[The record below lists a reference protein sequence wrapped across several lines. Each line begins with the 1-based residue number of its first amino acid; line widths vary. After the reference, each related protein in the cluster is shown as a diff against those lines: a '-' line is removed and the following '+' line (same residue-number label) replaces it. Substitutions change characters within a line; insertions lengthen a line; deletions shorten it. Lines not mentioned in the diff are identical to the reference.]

1 MENPALLIQ
10 IRTRKLGVLI
20 YDARLA
26 TNASIEE
33 CAQAMGV
40 SSDVYPSYESGQ
52 QAPSLPALESL
63 AHYLNVPLEH
73 FWGQQ
78 SLSQKRPATPPENH
92 EQRLQLRDRI
102 ISARLRQQR
111 NERHLSTAELAE
123 GTSLSEEQVKDY
135 ELGQTPIPLP
145 YLEVLASKLEIELED
160 LFDQPGSVAS
170 WNAQQDAYAKFASLP
185 PEIQDFVGQ
194 AANQPYLALAMKL
207 SQLPAEKLRSI
218 AQSLL
223 EIINE

>member
-26 TNASIEE
+26 TNASVEE

-40 SSDVYPSYESGQ
+40 SSDVYQSYESGQ

-63 AHYLNVPLEH
+63 ARYLNVPLEH

-145 YLEVLASKLEIELED
+145 YLEVLAGKLEIELED
-160 LFDQPGSVAS
+160 LFDQLSPVAS
-170 WNAQQDAYAKFASLP
+170 WNAQQDAYTKFAGLP
-185 PEIQDFVGQ
+185 AEIQDFVGQ
-194 AANQPYLALAMKL
+194 AANQSYLALAMRL